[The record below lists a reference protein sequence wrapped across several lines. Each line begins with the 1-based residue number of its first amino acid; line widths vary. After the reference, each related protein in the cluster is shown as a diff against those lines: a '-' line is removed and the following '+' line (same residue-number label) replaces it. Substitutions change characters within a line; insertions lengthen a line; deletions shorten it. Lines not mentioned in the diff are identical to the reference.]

1 VAHDKRPTSGVQ
13 KTMICAILARMSS
26 TMAEESVKLPK
37 KSFKNL
43 LRAMDDFRNAQEEI
57 EDSLIFSNPNI
68 MKEIK
73 SARKEH
79 QNGRTIEWN
88 ELTKSY
94 GL

>member
-1 VAHDKRPTSGVQ
+1 
-13 KTMICAILARMSS
+13 
-26 TMAEESVKLPK
+26 
-37 KSFKNL
+37 
-43 LRAMDDFRNAQEEI
+43 MDDFRNAQEEI

-79 QNGRTIEWN
+79 QNGRTTEWN